1 MNLKDLL
8 VSFACSVLFL
18 AGIISLIIGFVWH
31 NCPLNFSERTL
42 LLYLVLINCVN
53 VDGLDDLK

>member
-1 MNLKDLL
+1 MDLKDLL

-42 LLYLVLINCVN
+42 LLYLALINCVN

>member
-1 MNLKDLL
+1 MDLKDLL

-42 LLYLVLINCVN
+42 LLYLVLLNCVN